1 MESQVK
7 LKLQKMGNR
16 ILAASRNELYLSMR
30 FLDGP
35 FHELPYEMN
44 FKTFYMAT
52 DGEHIFYHPRFLMER
67 YAYDRIQVNRTY
79 LHSVFHC
86 LFRHLYHGEG
96 KEREYWHL
104 ACDIA
109 VEAVLDRLTVKA
121 VMCFVPDEKEQVYT
135 MLDEKLKV
143 LTAEGIYYT
152 LMEQNPRASDL
163 IRWSAL
169 FLSDDHCFWD
179 GKKQNKQQEKVW
191 QNISEKVKTGIAVF
205 GKGIGAERAGLEK
218 LFRLENREKTDYRQ
232 FLRRFAAI
240 GEEMALDLDSFD
252 YGYYYYG
259 MERYKNMPLLEEVE
273 YKESVKI
280 KEFAIAIDTSGSC
293 SGQLAQ
299 EFLTRTFDLLKETE
313 SFFQK
318 VQIHIIQCDQEIQE
332 DTVITSEEELSR
344 FLSLPMKGFGGTDF
358 RPVFS
363 YVDQL
368 MEKGVFRHLKG
379 LLYFTDGYGIYPVKR
394 PPYDTVFLF
403 PGDFELEPDVPPW
416 AMKVFLNDR
425 ERYGF

>member
-1 MESQVK
+1 
-7 LKLQKMGNR
+7 
-16 ILAASRNELYLSMR
+16 
-30 FLDGP
+30 
-35 FHELPYEMN
+35 
-44 FKTFYMAT
+44 
-52 DGEHIFYHPRFLMER
+52 
-67 YAYDRIQVNRTY
+67 
-79 LHSVFHC
+79 
-86 LFRHLYHGEG
+86 
-96 KEREYWHL
+96 
-104 ACDIA
+104 
-109 VEAVLDRLTVKA
+109 
-121 VMCFVPDEKEQVYT
+121 
-135 MLDEKLKV
+135 
-143 LTAEGIYYT
+143 
-152 LMEQNPRASDL
+152 
-163 IRWSAL
+163 
-169 FLSDDHCFWD
+169 
-179 GKKQNKQQEKVW
+179 
-191 QNISEKVKTGIAVF
+191 
-205 GKGIGAERAGLEK
+205 
-218 LFRLENREKTDYRQ
+218 
-232 FLRRFAAI
+232 
-240 GEEMALDLDSFD
+240 
-252 YGYYYYG
+252 
-259 MERYKNMPLLEEVE
+259 MPLLEEVE

-403 PGDFELEPDVPPW
+403 PEDFELEPDVPPW